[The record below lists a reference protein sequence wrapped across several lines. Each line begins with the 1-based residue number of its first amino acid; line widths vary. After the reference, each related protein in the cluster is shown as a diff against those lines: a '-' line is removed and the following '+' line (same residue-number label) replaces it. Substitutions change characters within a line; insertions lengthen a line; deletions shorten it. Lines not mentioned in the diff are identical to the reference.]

1 MVTEEDLR
9 SDIRFYFDGQVRIL
23 DNVRTTD
30 MVMPWLRSEAMRT
43 GTKEGCNEGD
53 CGACTC
59 LVGSLSESGDLRF
72 SVINTC
78 IYPLAYLD
86 GAWLISVETLSRS
99 GALCSAQSGML
110 PLNASQCG
118 FCTPGFVMAMVYA
131 QITKKDHRQN
141 VLYIMTAYL
150 GLRLARTLA
159 SSSSALFGLAFWP
172 RLVKRVF

>member
-1 MVTEEDLR
+1 MGIEEDLR
-9 SDIRFYFDGQVRIL
+9 GDIRFYFDGQIRIL
-23 DNVRTTD
+23 DDVRATD
-30 MVMPWLRSEAMRT
+30 MVMHWLRSEAMRT

-99 GALCSAQSGML
+99 GSLCSAQSGML
-110 PLNASQCG
+110 PLTRHNVV
-118 FCTPGFVMAMVYA
+118 FV
-131 QITKKDHRQN
+131 
-141 VLYIMTAYL
+141 
-150 GLRLARTLA
+150 
-159 SSSSALFGLAFWP
+159 
-172 RLVKRVF
+172 RLVL